1 MVTRSKSDRLCR
13 IDRTN
18 HTCAHVV
25 TVVDTVLC
33 QFHFEFKFPIYIIFK
48 VLETIYPN
56 LQPFTGKVQACSE
69 CIALFCNLTHCGP
82 VTQICVFTLQL
93 CKMDDANLRFYHAL
107 GFHALYT

>member
-13 IDRTN
+13 IDKTK

-33 QFHFEFKFPIYIIFK
+33 LFHFEYKFPIYMIFK
-48 VLETIYPN
+48 GLETVYHD

-69 CIALFCNLTHCGP
+69 CISLLCNLIC
-82 VTQICVFTLQL
+82 QIYVEFCLHVLIFNFFNT
-93 CKMDDANLRFYHAL
+93 A
-107 GFHALYT
+107 